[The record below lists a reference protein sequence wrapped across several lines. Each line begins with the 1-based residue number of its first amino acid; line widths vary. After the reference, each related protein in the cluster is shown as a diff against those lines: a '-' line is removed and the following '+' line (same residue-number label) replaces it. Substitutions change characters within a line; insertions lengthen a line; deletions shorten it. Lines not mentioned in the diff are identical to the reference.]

1 MTRSKKNRQLA
12 LSTRQGLMLSLVIGA
27 FVALV
32 FLLVYYVYILPMQ
45 RSVE

>member
-1 MTRSKKNRQLA
+1 
-12 LSTRQGLMLSLVIGA
+12 MLSLVIGA

-32 FLLVYYVYILPMQ
+32 FVVVYYVYILPMQ

>member
-1 MTRSKKNRQLA
+1 
-12 LSTRQGLMLSLVIGA
+12 MLSLAIGA

-32 FLLVYYVYILPMQ
+32 FVVVYYVYVLPMQ

>member
-1 MTRSKKNRQLA
+1 
-12 LSTRQGLMLSLVIGA
+12 MLSLLIGA

-32 FLLVYYVYILPMQ
+32 FVVVYYVYVLPVQ

>member
-1 MTRSKKNRQLA
+1 
-12 LSTRQGLMLSLVIGA
+12 MLSLVIGA

-32 FLLVYYVYILPMQ
+32 FVVVYYVYVLPMQ

>member
-1 MTRSKKNRQLA
+1 
-12 LSTRQGLMLSLVIGA
+12 MLSLVIGA

-32 FLLVYYVYILPMQ
+32 FLMVYYVYILPMQ

>member
-1 MTRSKKNRQLA
+1 
-12 LSTRQGLMLSLVIGA
+12 MLSLIIGA

-32 FLLVYYVYILPMQ
+32 FVAVYYAYVLPMQ